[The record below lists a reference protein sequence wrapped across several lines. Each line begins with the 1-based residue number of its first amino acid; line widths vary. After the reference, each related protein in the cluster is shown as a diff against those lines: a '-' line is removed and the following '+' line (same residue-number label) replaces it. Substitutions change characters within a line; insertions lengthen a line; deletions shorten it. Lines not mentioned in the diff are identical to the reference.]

1 MNKNISISA
10 NEKKYGLR
18 YLQRKIEKCQKQ
30 LKEYEGKDLSS
41 YGYIQLGRLQ
51 EAIYIYEDMLDYWQ
65 EKGRDF
71 SSQK

>member
-10 NEKKYGLR
+10 NEKKYGIR
-18 YLQRKIEKCQKQ
+18 YLQRKIEKYQKQ

-65 EKGRDF
+65 EKRLDF